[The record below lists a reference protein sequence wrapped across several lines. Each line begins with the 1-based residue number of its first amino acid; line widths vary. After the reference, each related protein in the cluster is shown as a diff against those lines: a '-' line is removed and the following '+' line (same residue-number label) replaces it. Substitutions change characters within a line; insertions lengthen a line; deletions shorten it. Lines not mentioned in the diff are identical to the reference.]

1 MVQKNLDSIFHMAP
15 LMPQDGIQLL
25 SRVPLTREHGLEG
38 GEGIFVGN
46 RHGAI
51 AGGLELDLF
60 AISLDTSTRLTI
72 LTAAIRHPPA
82 CHHPATRQRQH
93 PLRLRTGGGVVPYY
107 DIEFLLICLS
117 VVGFQNLVLC
127 ARRAVSAWHKEAF
140 VIPFSMREVAYDAC
154 ALSNTVGLVYVTHL
168 LR

>member
-1 MVQKNLDSIFHMAP
+1 
-15 LMPQDGIQLL
+15 MPQDGIQLL

-46 RHGAI
+46 RHGAN

-117 VVGFQNLVLC
+117 VVGFQNLVPC
-127 ARRAVSAWHKEAF
+127 ADEQFRLGTKKHSYRF
-140 VIPFSMREVAYDAC
+140 VLPVFSMREVAHDAC
-154 ALSNTVGLVYVTHL
+154 ALSNKVGLVYYVTHL